1 MAQREKRFWI
11 GPKVGL
17 QLTRLFGKP
26 VGISK
31 LNAHT
36 SAGLSAQYRL
46 SPLLAIN
53 ADVVYG
59 RLGGSYGSAD
69 TSAALRNYKLVMQ
82 FDYIHLPLV
91 LRVSPGRSPFFL
103 EAGGQAGFFLSRR
116 LKLND
121 LNASSQPT
129 QPIDAGWVLGIGQR
143 INKHLC
149 VNFRYYKGIT
159 SIWSPSYY
167 TNPQTGQTSKIPV
180 VKQVHQSF
188 GLQAAY
194 YF

>member
-1 MAQREKRFWI
+1 MAQQEKKFWI
-11 GPKVGL
+11 SPKVGL

-31 LNAHT
+31 LNTHI

-46 SPLLAIN
+46 SSLLAIS
-53 ADVVYG
+53 ADVVYS

-69 TSAALRNYKLVMQ
+69 TSAALRNYNLVMQ
-82 FDYIHLPLV
+82 FDYINLPLV

-103 EAGGQAGFFLSRR
+103 EAGGQTGFFLSRQI
-116 LKLND
+116 KIVD
-121 LNASSQPT
+121 LDAST
-129 QPIDAGWVLGIGQR
+129 QPNQSIDAGWVVGIGQH
-143 INKHLC
+143 IKKHLC
-149 VNFRYYKGIT
+149 INFRYYKGLT

-167 TNPQTGQTSKIPV
+167 TNPLTGQTIKISV